1 MSKMSERGGSGF
13 ESCVICRIVVM
24 NDNYEEKGNS
34 IFMLNSQEYFLWK
47 KNVKSFF
54 QEIKV

>member
-1 MSKMSERGGSGF
+1 MSKLSERRGSGF
-13 ESCVICRIVVM
+13 ESYVICRIVVM

-34 IFMLNSQEYFLWK
+34 IFILNSQEFFLWK

-54 QEIKV
+54 QEINV